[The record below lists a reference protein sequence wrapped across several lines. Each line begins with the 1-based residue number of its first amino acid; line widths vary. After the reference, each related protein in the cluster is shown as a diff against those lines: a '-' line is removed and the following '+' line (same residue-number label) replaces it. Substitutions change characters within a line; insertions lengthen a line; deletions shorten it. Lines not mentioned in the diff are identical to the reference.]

1 MAFRHP
7 PISVRVGETIRFEVT
22 NTGSMDHQFSIGAA
36 SEHRAHQ
43 MMMRDNPGMSHDDM
57 PGSITLAP
65 GETGEVIWLFDSVPD
80 EPVEVAC
87 NLPGHYEAGMFSQV
101 RIRE

>member
-1 MAFRHP
+1 
-7 PISVRVGETIRFEVT
+7 
-22 NTGSMDHQFSIGAA
+22 
-36 SEHRAHQ
+36 